1 MRTIYQPCGKRGFIV
16 VVKSRRKKK
25 KKKER
30 DHPSSP
36 SPSHR
41 PRGNSSLIK
50 IFILQRFFPITSSD
64 AATLFAYC
72 RRYRAHIVASGENRV
87 IGSARTSRYVAQ
99 FFTRLSRDDV
109 SASARKCFPFFPRRA
124 CVSPF
129 CTRNFR
135 GTRKRDFC
143 ESASSVCEGDDRRRR
158 ERGMD
163 QLSRRYLESS
173 LSLFAAEIGPNR
185 VNGEL
190 CKL

>member
-25 KKKER
+25 KRKR
-30 DHPSSP
+30 DHPFSPSP

-41 PRGNSSLIK
+41 LRGNSSLIK

-64 AATLFAYC
+64 AATLFAHC

-87 IGSARTSRYVAQ
+87 IGSARASRYVAQ

-129 CTRNFR
+129 YTRNFR

-143 ESASSVCEGDDRRRR
+143 ESASSVCEENDRRRK

-173 LSLFAAEIGPNR
+173 LSPQRKLGRIG
-185 VNGEL
+185 
-190 CKL
+190 